1 MSVYYPKNKVKTNLK
16 TNGGDFRTP
25 EGNDYRGDYYELYD
39 GECRVG
45 KFPRTKDDIKLTR
58 VGDAEVNLSNVST
71 NNSAYLDQT
80 RNKNQIKIIN
90 NADRPP
96 YFLPSPTEQDYKRGA
111 IIRYFCQRVG
121 TKTPTIIEISKD
133 TYDDLND
140 KKGAYNYVLFQHY
153 KIFWKI
159 SGPLYDDN
167 TLRTITIAGIISTNQ
182 KIVENSNKQ
191 FKGLKDYLKDLAQFA
206 QPQKIDVL
214 INQYT
219 DPGLLKYKS
228 DNTDFSGYYHVMGDG
243 TIMDGP
249 NHKASKNKVL
259 VAIDDLN
266 RQKIFEQVNATI
278 SKLSL
283 DPKER
288 LRIFNPNLENQSR
301 ESRSY

>member
-25 EGNDYRGDYYELYD
+25 EGNEYRGDYYELYN
-39 GECRVG
+39 GECRAG
-45 KFPRTKDDIKLTR
+45 KFPRNKNDVKLTR
-58 VGDAEVNLSNVST
+58 IGDSEINISNVET
-71 NNSAYLDQT
+71 NNGRYLDQT
-80 RNKNQIKIIN
+80 SSKKQMKVIN
-90 NADRPP
+90 NADKPP
-96 YFLPSPTEQDYKRGA
+96 YFLPSPTEQDYKKGV
-111 IIRYFCQRVG
+111 ILRYFCQRVG

-133 TYDDLND
+133 TYDDLKS
-140 KKGAYNYVLFQHY
+140 KKGNFNYVLYQPT

-159 SGPLYDDN
+159 SGPLYDNN
-167 TLRTITIAGIISTNQ
+167 TLRTIPIAGIISTNQ
-182 KIVENSNKQ
+182 KIVENNNKI
-191 FKGLKDYLKDLAQFA
+191 FKGLKNYLKDLAQFS

-259 VAIDDLN
+259 IAIDDLN

-288 LRIFNPNLENQSR
+288 LRIFNPNLESQSR

>member
-25 EGNDYRGDYYELYD
+25 EGNEYRGDYYELYN
-39 GECRVG
+39 GECRAG
-45 KFPRTKDDIKLTR
+45 KFPRNKNDVKLTR
-58 VGDAEVNLSNVST
+58 IGDSEINISNVET
-71 NNSAYLDQT
+71 NNGRYLDQT
-80 RNKNQIKIIN
+80 SSKKQMKVIN
-90 NADRPP
+90 NADKPP
-96 YFLPSPTEQDYKRGA
+96 YFLPSPTEQDYKKGV
-111 IIRYFCQRVG
+111 ILRYFCQRVG

-133 TYDDLND
+133 TYDDLKS
-140 KKGAYNYVLFQHY
+140 KKGNFNYVLYQPT

-159 SGPLYDDN
+159 SGPLYDNN
-167 TLRTITIAGIISTNQ
+167 TLRTIPIAGIISTNQ
-182 KIVENSNKQ
+182 KIVENNNKI
-191 FKGLKDYLKDLAQFA
+191 FKGLKNYLKDLAQFS

-214 INQYT
+214 IKQYT

-259 VAIDDLN
+259 IAIDDLN

-288 LRIFNPNLENQSR
+288 LRIFNPNLESQSR

>member
-16 TNGGDFRTP
+16 TNGGVFRDP
-25 EGNDYRGDYYELYD
+25 EGNDYRGDYYELYN

-45 KFPRTKDDIKLTR
+45 KFPRTKNDIKLTR
-58 VGDAEVNLSNVST
+58 IADEQVNLSNVNSD
-71 NNSAYLDQT
+71 NNTYINQT
-80 RNKNQIKIIN
+80 RNINQIKVIN

-121 TKTPTIIEISKD
+121 TKTPTIIEISEN
-133 TYDDLND
+133 TYNDLND
-140 KKGAYNYVLFQHY
+140 KKGAYNYVLYQQY
-153 KIFWKI
+153 KMFWKI

-167 TLRTITIAGIISTNQ
+167 TLRTIPIAGIISTNQ

-191 FKGLKDYLKDLAQFA
+191 FKGLKEYLKDLAQFA

-214 INQYT
+214 VNQYT

-249 NHKASKNKVL
+249 NHKASKNKIL
-259 VAIDDLN
+259 VAIDDLD

>member
-16 TNGGDFRTP
+16 TSGGDFRTP
-25 EGNDYRGDYYELYD
+25 EGNEYRGDYYELYN
-39 GECRVG
+39 GECRAG
-45 KFPRTKDDIKLTR
+45 KFPRNKNDVKLTR
-58 VGDAEVNLSNVST
+58 IGDSEINISNVET
-71 NNSAYLDQT
+71 NNGRYLDQT
-80 RNKNQIKIIN
+80 SSKKQMKVIN
-90 NADRPP
+90 NSDKPS
-96 YFLPSPTEQDYKRGA
+96 YFLPSPTEQDYKKGV

-133 TYDDLND
+133 TYDDLKS
-140 KKGAYNYVLFQHY
+140 KKGNFNYVLYQPT

-159 SGPLYDDN
+159 SGPLYDNN
-167 TLRTITIAGIISTNQ
+167 TLRTIPIAGIISTNQ
-182 KIVENSNKQ
+182 KIVENNNKI
-191 FKGLKDYLKDLAQFA
+191 FKGLKNYLKDLAQFA

-249 NHKASKNKVL
+249 NHKASKNRVL

-288 LRIFNPNLENQSR
+288 LRIFNPNLENQSK